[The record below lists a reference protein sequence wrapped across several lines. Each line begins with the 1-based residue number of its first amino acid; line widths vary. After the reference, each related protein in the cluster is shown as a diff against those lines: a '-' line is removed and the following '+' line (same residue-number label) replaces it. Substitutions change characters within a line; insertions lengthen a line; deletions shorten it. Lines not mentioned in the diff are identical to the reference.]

1 MTKRTLHPGLMAI
14 FAPMKDRLPG
24 LAFVA
29 VLTAVAWIAA
39 SCIDLVGAVLT
50 GLVLGLVVGN
60 VVRLPVEMRSGIS
73 YGGKQMLEL
82 AIIFLGFGISF
93 TTLSGLGWQTGLL
106 LAVVVF
112 GMVPLSIVLSRAM
125 GCKGATGYLVGFG
138 TAICGAS
145 AIAALAPDISDDEED
160 AGVAIAVVNLLGLV
174 GMLVLPALLP
184 HLNLSDVQA
193 GTLQGGSLQAVGNV
207 AGAGYALGDEVGE
220 IAVATKLGR
229 VALLTPGLLLA
240 RTLLQRGDGGLSFKL
255 PPYLWAFIAVTV
267 LVSVV
272 DLPPV
277 LLGALKTTG
286 KVLLTAAMTA
296 IGLRMSLRDLV
307 DKGGT
312 ALVFGALLFVLQ
324 GGLVL
329 AALVLFF

>member
-1 MTKRTLHPGLMAI
+1 
-14 FAPMKDRLPG
+14 MKDRLPG
-24 LAFVA
+24 LALVA
-29 VLTAVAWIAA
+29 VLTAVAWFVAA
-39 SCIDLVGAVLT
+39 GIDLVGAVLT

-60 VVRLPVEMRSGIS
+60 AVRLPGAMRSGIS
-73 YGGKQMLEL
+73 YGGKQVLEL
-82 AIIFLGFGISF
+82 AIVFLGFGISF

-112 GMVPLSIVLSRAM
+112 GMVPVSIVLSRVI
-125 GCKGATGYLVGFG
+125 GCKGTTGYLVGFG
-138 TAICGAS
+138 TAICGSS

-174 GMLVLPALLP
+174 GMLALPAVLPLL
-184 HLNLSDVQA
+184 HLTDVQA
-193 GTLQGGSLQAVGNV
+193 GTLLGGSLQAVGNV
-207 AGAGYALGDEVGE
+207 AGAGYAMNDTVGE
-220 IAVATKLGR
+220 VAVATKLGR

-240 RTLLQRGDGGLSFKL
+240 RTLLQRGQGGLSFKL

-272 DLPPV
+272 SLPADLLDV
-277 LLGALKTTG
+277 LKTMG

-296 IGLRMSLRDLV
+296 IGLKMSLRDLV

-329 AALVLFF
+329 VALLLFF